1 MKGTKFFF
9 FYTSALFEF
18 FKTVLEYWLSKL
30 KKKKSRCH
38 LSGSFKGFS
47 ACQLVSEEGT
57 DYVDVD

>member
-18 FKTVLEYWLSKL
+18 FKTVLEYWLSEL
-30 KKKKSRCH
+30 KKKSKCH